1 MQPNAD
7 AKAELDESEL
17 ASRWGLKS
25 GLVVGAYRLEKLL
38 GDGGMGA
45 VWQAHHVKL
54 KKRVAIKTLK
64 PVFATDATYVNR
76 FIQEGQAS
84 ARIQHPN
91 AVDVTDVGVSDGM
104 PYLVMEFLEGE
115 SLASKIQRDGPMK
128 PKDVANIVIP
138 VLCALSAA
146 HKTGVVHRDVKP
158 ENIMLTR
165 GRDGVLAP
173 ILVDFGISQLV
184 TDNPRLTKTRTF
196 LGTPHYMS
204 PEQCNDAK
212 NVDARTDVYSVG
224 VLLYECL
231 TARKPFMGESVMSLV
246 RAICMSDYKPL
257 AEARPNLPLE
267 LADLVQQAMHVE
279 RDQRVSTAAE
289 LAQQLIGYAGTKVRA
304 TYGPELGLGDA
315 SQIVGFN
322 PSDTGKHRAIRDS
335 NIGYADTVQGPAV
348 PTPIGLIAPRYSDR
362 PKTVK
367 RVAWISVG
375 LLVAALLGGAAVK
388 LLAPDAESAVAP
400 AQVAP
405 AVLAPPRA
413 TAATAPFVPAVPPA
427 AVTATDVVP
436 NVVAA
441 PTIDPVRDAP
451 SEATPV
457 VGGESSETTPAS
469 DSTTSHRRRRGRVF
483 NVR

>member
-1 MQPNAD
+1 MQANAD
-7 AKAELDESEL
+7 AKPELDEQEL

-25 GLVVGAYRLEKLL
+25 GVVVGAYRLEKKL

-45 VWQAHHVKL
+45 VWQAHHAKL

-64 PVFATDATYVNR
+64 PAFATDATYVNR

-91 AVDVTDVGVSDGM
+91 AVNVTDVGVSDGM

-115 SLASKIQRDGPMK
+115 TLAAKIQRDGPMK

-158 ENIMLTR
+158 ENVMLTR

-184 TDNPRLTKTRTF
+184 TDNPRLTQTRTF

-231 TARKPFMGESVMSLV
+231 TARKPFAADSVMALV
-246 RAICMSDYKPL
+246 RAICMADCKPL
-257 AEARPNLPLE
+257 AEARPNLPGE
-267 LADLVQQAMHVE
+267 LTELVHHAMHVD
-279 RDQRVSTAAE
+279 RDQRVTSAAE
-289 LAQQLIGYAGTKVRA
+289 LAQLLIGYAGTKVRA

-315 SQIVGFN
+315 SQIVGHAA
-322 PSDTGKHRAIRDS
+322 DTGRHRAIRDS
-335 NIGYADTVQGPAV
+335 NIGFADTVQGPAM
-348 PTPIGLIAPRYSDR
+348 PTPIGLMAPLRSER
-362 PKTVK
+362 PSART
-367 RVAWISVG
+367 RAIWISVG
-375 LLVAALLGGAAVK
+375 LVGAALLGAAAVK
-388 LLAPDAESAVAP
+388 LFSGSTRNADTLAPAVVDALAAPAPRPSVATQVELPAVAP
-400 AQVAP
+400 APETAP
-405 AVLAPPRA
+405 APDTSALAVETPT
-413 TAATAPFVPAVPPA
+413 TAVADPSAVPASPP
-427 AVTATDVVP
+427 
-436 NVVAA
+436 
-441 PTIDPVRDAP
+441 P
-451 SEATPV
+451 SNE
-457 VGGESSETTPAS
+457 AS
-469 DSTTSHRRRRGRVF
+469 DSAPTHRRHRGRVF